1 MLARSLPVRYTPF
14 VVWSFLLALGGC
26 DRLMLAG
33 ELING
38 YGDTT
43 VVQGLY
49 LGAEIPDGIEIP
61 PESGIYTA
69 ICKMFLAEVADPSAF
84 DGAPLTGAELQFT
97 SESTRLLDLDEDREE
112 PGKYVATSLEGL
124 RYEDG
129 DIAVVKFN
137 ADGQE
142 GEVRVKS
149 PRTPDVD
156 VPLNHTQQEDLRIQ
170 INSDEFSNIVG
181 AAYDLDR
188 GNITWDNFPDDV
200 SSAYELN
207 QDGVDDPVQ
216 VLVIPGDAFKRA
228 SRYVVAVGG
237 LLLADSDDFEGANT
251 AISTFAAAKMSMHLV
266 IVTQ

>member
-1 MLARSLPVRYTPF
+1 
-14 VVWSFLLALGGC
+14 
-26 DRLMLAG
+26 MLAG
-33 ELING
+33 DLING

-61 PESGIYTA
+61 PETGIYTA
-69 ICKMFLAEVADPSAF
+69 ACKMFLAQVADPSAF
-84 DGAPLTGAELQFT
+84 DGSPLTGAELLFT
-97 SESTRLLDLDEDREE
+97 SESTRLLDLKEDGEE
-112 PGKYVATSLEGL
+112 PGKYEVTSLEGL

-129 DIAVVKFN
+129 DIAVVKFD
-137 ADGQE
+137 ADGHE
-142 GEVRVKS
+142 GEVRVKA

-156 VPLNHTQQEDLRIQ
+156 VPLSHTSQEDLRIQ
-170 INSDEFSNIVG
+170 INSEEFSNIVG
-181 AAYDLDR
+181 AAYDLDH
-188 GNITWDNFPDDV
+188 GILTWDNLPDDV

-216 VLVIPGDAFKRA
+216 VLVIPGDAFKRPA
-228 SRYVVAVGG
+228 RFVVAVGG